1 MTKRHLKLQGKLGIT
16 YTVDLGLIDEDKIPK
31 ELQELPEVKFC
42 CGNEVIKEEF
52 RLKLKEILKTD
63 DVAVIDMGHNIVG
76 VKE

>member
-52 RLKLKEILKTD
+52 LKELLKDSLTMHLLNQ
-63 DVAVIDMGHNIVG
+63 AFA
-76 VKE
+76 K